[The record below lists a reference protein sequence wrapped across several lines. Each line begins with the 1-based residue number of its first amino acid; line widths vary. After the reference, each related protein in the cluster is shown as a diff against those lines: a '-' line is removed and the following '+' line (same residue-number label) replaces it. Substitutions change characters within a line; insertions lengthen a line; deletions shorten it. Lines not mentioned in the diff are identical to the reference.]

1 LGEGWFLP
9 FLFVYLG
16 MKEEIKVAIRLASHG
31 IKGYNESAIA
41 QGETNDC
48 FVRTV
53 AAAVEVDYDTAHAY
67 VAEKYNRKPKKGT
80 FGVIPGLRNSEQ
92 ILGKAIQE
100 LGEEMVPGKPYY
112 GRKLVM
118 RYKCYG
124 EIVEREMT
132 LKSFVKKYPQGT
144 YMLIVKN
151 HAFCLRDGVVVGG
164 NIQDAQSLKKRIHSA
179 FIVK

>member
-1 LGEGWFLP
+1 
-9 FLFVYLG
+9 
-16 MKEEIKVAIRLASHG
+16 MKEEIKVAIRFAQHG

-53 AAAVEVDYDTAHAY
+53 AAAIEVD
-67 VAEKYNRKPKKGT
+67 YNRKPKKGT
-80 FGVIPGLRNSEQ
+80 FGVVRGLRNSEEV
-92 ILGKAIQE
+92 LGKAIE
-100 LGEEMVPGKPYY
+100 EMGEEMIPGKSKY
-112 GRKLVM
+112 GKKLVM

-124 EIVEREMT
+124 QVVEREMT
-132 LKSFVKKYPQGT
+132 LKSFVKKYPEGT